1 MNDVDYLTFPNPGVI
16 RTILTSEQLQP
27 IHDEIEKIKRDFTQ
41 AVSQNKHLAGNIEHE
56 YNLFDCR
63 DHVENLTSNL
73 AYKYN
78 SYCDLANRY
87 LSENSLQ
94 NKNYKFTLGGV
105 WVNFQKKYEFNPMH
119 NHSGVLSFVLWI
131 DVPYDIQEEIARP
144 SSVNSNSLC
153 PGHFSFT
160 YINSLGKITVQ
171 NIPADRTFNGT
182 MVMFPSGLNHCVY
195 PFYTSDEY
203 RISVSGN
210 IYIEV
215 TD

>member
-1 MNDVDYLTFPNPGVI
+1 MNEVTYLTLSNPGIIHTV
-16 RTILTSEQLQP
+16 LTDEQLKP
-27 IHDEIEKIKRDFTQ
+27 IHDEIKKIQQDFSQ
-41 AVSQNKHLAGNIEHE
+41 ADSRNKQLAGNIQHE
-56 YNLFDCR
+56 YGLYDCR
-63 DHVENLTSNL
+63 EHVENLTTNL
-73 AYKYN
+73 AYTYN
-78 SYCDLANRY
+78 SHCDMAKGY
-87 LSENSLQ
+87 LSDQ
-94 NKNYKFTLGGV
+94 GIRDKNYRFKLGGI
-105 WVNFQKKYEFNPMH
+105 WVNFQKKYEFNPIH

-131 DVPYDIQEEIARP
+131 NVPYDINDEIAHP

-153 PGHFSFT
+153 PGHFSFIF
-160 YINSLGKITVQ
+160 INNLGKIGQQ
-171 NIPADRTFNGT
+171 NIPVDRTFNGK